1 MNDYQVVCDLIRQ
14 QFASVVWT
22 HKVQEKQ
29 ADIYSERYSWLET
42 INIIVAALTTC
53 GIVGLIFQDENSL
66 WLKIITAIF
75 SFATLAISAYYKS
88 FDPSTKAKEN
98 KAAANKLIGIRN
110 ELLTLIADCHTQE
123 KESETIK
130 SEFDEV
136 NKRVNALYLE
146 LPTTSKEAVDRA
158 TDALENDEYS
168 YSDDEIDHYLVSS
181 LKGKV
186 EAKERNKKCSQ

>member
-88 FDPSTKAKEN
+88 FDPSTKGRIFSEPAKLLN
-98 KAAANKLIGIRN
+98 FLITGGSKDTVFGKLHKKG
-110 ELLTLIADCHTQE
+110 
-123 KESETIK
+123 
-130 SEFDEV
+130 
-136 NKRVNALYLE
+136 
-146 LPTTSKEAVDRA
+146 
-158 TDALENDEYS
+158 
-168 YSDDEIDHYLVSS
+168 HYFGMVSFF
-181 LKGKV
+181 
-186 EAKERNKKCSQ
+186 RTHF